1 MFSGSSDDGIGTIG
15 SAGTISSI
23 NTNSS
28 DEDLL
33 DIQHGG
39 TTSESTRLPN
49 NGTNSEQGNS
59 GMNSSFG
66 NMSGGLPSLEEFQ
79 MIDLADSGIGQYD
92 DFHTID
98 WQRDIARDRMR
109 HRHIIKKK
117 KDSICDMIRG
127 AVISSFFCL
136 NNFFEKKANTSF
148 IICFIFFSMT
158 LGLDGFV
165 FF

>member
-1 MFSGSSDDGIGTIG
+1 MFGGSSDDGIGTIG
-15 SAGTISSI
+15 SGATISSI

-33 DIQHGG
+33 DIQHEG
-39 TTSESTRLPN
+39 TTSESSRLPN
-49 NGTNSEQGNS
+49 NGSNSEQGNS
-59 GMNSSFG
+59 
-66 NMSGGLPSLEEFQ
+66 MSGGLPSLEEFQ
-79 MIDLADSGIGQYD
+79 MIDLADSGHQYD

-127 AVISSFFCL
+127 AVKVFSNEFSEITHFLIKFLQIVFIS
-136 NNFFEKKANTSF
+136 
-148 IICFIFFSMT
+148 FSMM

>member
-1 MFSGSSDDGIGTIG
+1 MFGGISDDGIGTIG
-15 SAGTISSI
+15 SGATISSI

-33 DIQHGG
+33 DIQHEG
-39 TTSESTRLPN
+39 TTSESSRLPN
-49 NGTNSEQGNS
+49 NGSNSEQGNS
-59 GMNSSFG
+59 
-66 NMSGGLPSLEEFQ
+66 MSGGLPSLEEFQ
-79 MIDLADSGIGQYD
+79 MIDLADSGHQYD

-127 AVISSFFCL
+127 AVKVFSNEFSEITHFLIKFLQIVFIS
-136 NNFFEKKANTSF
+136 
-148 IICFIFFSMT
+148 FSMM

>member
-1 MFSGSSDDGIGTIG
+1 MFGGSSDDGIGTIG
-15 SAGTISSI
+15 SGATISSI

-33 DIQHGG
+33 DIQHEG
-39 TTSESTRLPN
+39 TTSESSRLPN
-49 NGTNSEQGNS
+49 NGSNSEQGNS
-59 GMNSSFG
+59 
-66 NMSGGLPSLEEFQ
+66 MSGGLPSLEEFQ
-79 MIDLADSGIGQYD
+79 MIDLADSGHQYD

-127 AVISSFFCL
+127 AVKVFSNEFSEITHFHIKFLQIVFIS
-136 NNFFEKKANTSF
+136 
-148 IICFIFFSMT
+148 FSMM

>member
-1 MFSGSSDDGIGTIG
+1 MFGGSSDDGIGTIG
-15 SAGTISSI
+15 SGATISSI

-33 DIQHGG
+33 DIQHEG
-39 TTSESTRLPN
+39 TTSESSRLPN
-49 NGTNSEQGNS
+49 NGSNSEQGNS
-59 GMNSSFG
+59 
-66 NMSGGLPSLEEFQ
+66 MSGGLPSLEEFQ
-79 MIDLADSGIGQYD
+79 MIDLADSGHQYD

-127 AVISSFFCL
+127 AVKVFSNEFSEITHFLIKFLQIVFIS
-136 NNFFEKKANTSF
+136 
-148 IICFIFFSMT
+148 FSMM

-165 FF
+165 FS

>member
-1 MFSGSSDDGIGTIG
+1 MFGGSSDDGIGTIG
-15 SAGTISSI
+15 SGATISSI

-33 DIQHGG
+33 DIQHEG
-39 TTSESTRLPN
+39 TTSESSRLPN
-49 NGTNSEQGNS
+49 NGSNSEQGNS
-59 GMNSSFG
+59 
-66 NMSGGLPSLEEFQ
+66 MSGGLPSLEEFQ
-79 MIDLADSGIGQYD
+79 MIDLADSGHQYD

-127 AVISSFFCL
+127 AVKVFSNEFSEITHFLIKFLQIVLIS
-136 NNFFEKKANTSF
+136 
-148 IICFIFFSMT
+148 FSMM

>member
-1 MFSGSSDDGIGTIG
+1 MFGGSSDDGIGTIG

-127 AVISSFFCL
+127 AVKVFSNEFSEITHFLIKFLQIVFIS
-136 NNFFEKKANTSF
+136 
-148 IICFIFFSMT
+148 FSMM

>member
-79 MIDLADSGIGQYD
+79 MIDLADSGHQYD

-127 AVISSFFCL
+127 AVKVFSNEFSEITHFLIKFLQIVFIS
-136 NNFFEKKANTSF
+136 
-148 IICFIFFSMT
+148 FSMM

>member
-1 MFSGSSDDGIGTIG
+1 MFGGSSDDGMGTIG
-15 SAGTISSI
+15 SGATISSI

-33 DIQHGG
+33 DIQHEG
-39 TTSESTRLPN
+39 TTSESSRLPN
-49 NGTNSEQGNS
+49 NGSNSEQGNS
-59 GMNSSFG
+59 
-66 NMSGGLPSLEEFQ
+66 MSGGLPSLEEFQ

-127 AVISSFFCL
+127 AVISFFVLFCL

>member
-1 MFSGSSDDGIGTIG
+1 MFGGSSDDGIGTIG
-15 SAGTISSI
+15 SGATISSI

-33 DIQHGG
+33 DIQHEG
-39 TTSESTRLPN
+39 TTSESSRIPN
-49 NGTNSEQGNS
+49 NGSNSEQGNS
-59 GMNSSFG
+59 
-66 NMSGGLPSLEEFQ
+66 MSGGLPSLEEFQ
-79 MIDLADSGIGQYD
+79 MIDLADSGHQYD

-127 AVISSFFCL
+127 AVKVFSNEFSEITHFLIKFLQIVFIS
-136 NNFFEKKANTSF
+136 
-148 IICFIFFSMT
+148 FSMM